1 MTNPYRDRM
10 TPEELDRLLSSH
22 HAHNDDHGRDDLC
35 GGIGWVL
42 LIAAVICVPL
52 IAAFVWRMANG

>member
-1 MTNPYRDRM
+1 M